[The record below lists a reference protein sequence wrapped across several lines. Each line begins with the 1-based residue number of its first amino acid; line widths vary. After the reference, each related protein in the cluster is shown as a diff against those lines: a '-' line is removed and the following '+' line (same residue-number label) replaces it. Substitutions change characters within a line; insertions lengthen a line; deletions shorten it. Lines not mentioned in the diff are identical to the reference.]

1 MTPATYTID
10 QEPATAADVLKRHLL
25 HSSSTPVSKKVCAS
39 PKPDN
44 ELTEQEL
51 ALVSG
56 GVIAII

>member
-1 MTPATYTID
+1 MIPFTNTFD
-10 QEPATAADVLKRHLL
+10 RELDTAADVLKRHLL
-25 HSSSTPVSKKVCAS
+25 HSSSSPASKKVCAS

>member
-10 QEPATAADVLKRHLL
+10 RELATAADVLKRHLL
-25 HSSSTPVSKKVCAS
+25 HSSSTPASKKVCAS
-39 PKPDN
+39 PKPDD